1 MFLHAD
7 NLICDHFLLVS
18 LSAIDEKELCSLLRS
33 EQCDRALMY
42 VLIDNT
48 TLIPFNG
55 GKLVISSMTCSTWL
69 AQECACDY
77 SLLMRSQEHQGPKVQ
92 DREMGQSGSR
102 NVSCQ
107 SVQGSG

>member
-55 GKLVISSMTCSTWL
+55 GKLGIFQYDLLHVASTGVCL
-69 AQECACDY
+69 
-77 SLLMRSQEHQGPKVQ
+77 
-92 DREMGQSGSR
+92 
-102 NVSCQ
+102 
-107 SVQGSG
+107 